1 MVVVEV
7 VEVIVVVGNNGGS
20 RSCRISSSCC
30 DGSNSSIWKQ
40 DKATKQHNSR
50 VRNFEIEIEIE

>member
-7 VEVIVVVGNNGGS
+7 VEVIEVVGNNGGS
-20 RSCRISSSCC
+20 RSCRISCSCC

-40 DKATKQHNSR
+40 DKATK
-50 VRNFEIEIEIE
+50 